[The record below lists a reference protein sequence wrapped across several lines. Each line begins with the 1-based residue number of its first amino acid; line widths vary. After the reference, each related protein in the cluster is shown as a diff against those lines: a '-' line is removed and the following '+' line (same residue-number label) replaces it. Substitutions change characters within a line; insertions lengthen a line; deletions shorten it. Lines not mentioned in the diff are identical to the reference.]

1 MKQFDIDISKIDF
14 NVFTKYLVG
23 YLIDFL
29 YIYETSMRDSLFD
42 LRFLK
47 MIKLPDIKKK
57 VIQKSQHYVSTQNKD
72 FKTHFIV

>member
-57 VIQKSQHYVSTQNKD
+57 VIEKSQHYVSTQNID